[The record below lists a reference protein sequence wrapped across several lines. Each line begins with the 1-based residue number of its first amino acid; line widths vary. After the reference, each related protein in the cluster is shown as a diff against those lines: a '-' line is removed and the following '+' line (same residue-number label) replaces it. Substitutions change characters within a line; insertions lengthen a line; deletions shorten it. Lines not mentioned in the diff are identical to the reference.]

1 MKTILIPIWEEKQ
14 QYHLNVAYIRY
25 IRMAGYQPVMVG
37 YDSNVE
43 KLADMMDGLLLS
55 GGGDIDPIYY
65 GADNVASYWPDP
77 KRDEIERCLYWAFVE
92 RNKPIFGICR
102 GFQLIFLEEW
112 RMAKMKCIMD
122 ENAEVPDGL
131 EYKQHVSGHSQTDRV
146 FRWLESHRIL
156 HTPRLYDL
164 TATSETLGT
173 SRYVNSMHHQA
184 VKWPTFLDKKNKS
197 KRFLVDVTG
206 PIVPLAY
213 APAAAK
219 EPIIMEAFTVKD
231 RNVLAVQWHPEEL
244 DDVRLLWNIFGE
256 PTGANKAMKD
266 YAKEMESRTKAAEE
280 SNELET
286 N

>member
-1 MKTILIPIWEEKQ
+1 
-14 QYHLNVAYIRY
+14 
-25 IRMAGYQPVMVG
+25 
-37 YDSNVE
+37 
-43 KLADMMDGLLLS
+43 
-55 GGGDIDPIYY
+55 
-65 GADNVASYWPDP
+65 
-77 KRDEIERCLYWAFVE
+77 
-92 RNKPIFGICR
+92 
-102 GFQLIFLEEW
+102 
-112 RMAKMKCIMD
+112 
-122 ENAEVPDGL
+122 
-131 EYKQHVSGHSQTDRV
+131 
-146 FRWLESHRIL
+146 
-156 HTPRLYDL
+156 
-164 TATSETLGT
+164 
-173 SRYVNSMHHQA
+173 MHHQA